1 MSEVRNQVFVVF
13 GLLSFFVA
21 QLENWALESLIN
33 MVCKGISCQDIITQA
48 DVLWD
53 LLGVLDLHP
62 GLGGDDGEAVCEQD
76 KCKEAE
82 KIS

>member
-1 MSEVRNQVFVVF
+1 
-13 GLLSFFVA
+13 
-21 QLENWALESLIN
+21 